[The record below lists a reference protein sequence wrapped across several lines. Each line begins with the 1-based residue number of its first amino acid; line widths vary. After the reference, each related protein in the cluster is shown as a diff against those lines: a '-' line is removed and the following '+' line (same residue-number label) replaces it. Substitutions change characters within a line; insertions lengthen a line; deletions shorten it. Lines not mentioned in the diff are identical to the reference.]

1 MTEYE
6 YLDLIST
13 YRAETG
19 FHVMN
24 FIAAMFAYIAAGYFV
39 GEKLSRFQ
47 VTAIT
52 VLYTMFA
59 PLPVSAG
66 YEALQATRS
75 THLAYVAAFGPPDYP
90 STLVLFGPELALF
103 VVGLSWVI
111 SIIFMFQTR
120 IARAKS

>member
-19 FHVMN
+19 FHIMN

-39 GEKLSRFQ
+39 GNKLTAFQ

-52 VLYTMFA
+52 ILYTIFT
-59 PLPVSAG
+59 PLPVAAG
-66 YEALQATRS
+66 YEALQASRAA
-75 THLAYVAAFGPPDYP
+75 HLAYVAAFGAPDYP
-90 STLVLFGPELALF
+90 STLVLFGPELAL
-103 VVGLSWVI
+103 VVVAASWII
-111 SIIFMFQTR
+111 SIVFMFQTR
-120 IARAKS
+120 KSDS